1 MDFLRQLVDGIAKAW
16 GKLSLSARINIGLA
30 FLGALIVVVALTY
43 WGGQPRYAVLFGN
56 LSRESADS
64 VIAALETRGVP
75 YQTADGGATVLV
87 PSNQVY
93 QLRNQLSGEG
103 AIQGGVVGYELFDQ
117 TRLGVT
123 DFVQNIQKQR
133 AIEGELSRTIGWY
146 DAVSSARVH
155 INVPPERLLAAEQR
169 EPSAGVLLS
178 LTSPGALGKREVRGI
193 VNLVSASTGIPPS
206 KIAVMDT
213 QRNELHKPS
222 EEIDTVAELADRQTA
237 MIEGRTTTT
246 EDGELQYVA
255 LTDDER
261 SQIEGLIVAA
271 VGADLTRGDSVV
283 VYDAQF
289 DTSAE
294 AAAAAAMGEAARE
307 MRRRTMMEA
316 ARQLGPA
323 VVVGVALVVLIT
335 MLRRLKPMERAARVA
350 VEAEEIRPSDEALAK
365 ERMQEEV
372 AKLSQEQPET
382 VANLLKTWLAE
393 TE

>member
-1 MDFLRQLVDGIAKAW
+1 
-16 GKLSLSARINIGLA
+16 
-30 FLGALIVVVALTY
+30 
-43 WGGQPRYAVLFGN
+43 
-56 LSRESADS
+56 
-64 VIAALETRGVP
+64 
-75 YQTADGGATVLV
+75 
-87 PSNQVY
+87 
-93 QLRNQLSGEG
+93 
-103 AIQGGVVGYELFDQ
+103 
-117 TRLGVT
+117 
-123 DFVQNIQKQR
+123 
-133 AIEGELSRTIGWY
+133 
-146 DAVSSARVH
+146 
-155 INVPPERLLAAEQR
+155 
-169 EPSAGVLLS
+169 
-178 LTSPGALGKREVRGI
+178 
-193 VNLVSASTGIPPS
+193 
-206 KIAVMDT
+206 MDT

-222 EEIDTVAELADRQTA
+222 EEIDTVAELADRQTAAVAAREAQYKQKIVAMLEPLYPNHAVSVSLVMDFDQVSTTETKYDPEGAILSEDTTTEESTTTEAPPVGPAGTIANVPLTEEGAPAQSMTKELTETTTTNFELSKTETSTMVAPGTIKRLSVSA

-294 AAAAAAMGEAARE
+294 AAAATAMGEAARE
-307 MRRRTMMEA
+307 MRRRAMMEA
-316 ARQLGPA
+316 ARQLVPA

-350 VEAEEIRPSDEALAK
+350 VEAEDIRPSEEALAK